1 MTDSLRT
8 NLLQLLYTLPAILI
22 ALTFHEYAH
31 GYVAYRCGDDTALKL
46 GRLTLN
52 PIKHLDPIGTICMIL
67 FHFGWA
73 RPVPVN
79 SRNFKKP
86 RRDMILVALAGVT
99 MNLILAF
106 CGILLLRILLAIWE
120 GVSDSGSF
128 GADLLYVTCTFFM
141 WFASL
146 NIYLA
151 VFNLLP
157 IPPLDGSRILTA
169 LLPAK
174 IAFTIHQY
182 ERYISLVLV
191 LLLCLGLLRT
201 PLSYVHNLVYNGM
214 DWLVGLLPFL

>member
-1 MTDSLRT
+1 MTDALRE
-8 NLLQLLYTLPAILI
+8 NLLELLYTIPAILI

-31 GYVAYRCGDDTALKL
+31 GYVAHRCGDDTALKL

-52 PIKHLDPIGTICMIL
+52 PLKHLDPIGTICMIL

-86 RRDMILVALAGVT
+86 RRDMILVAVAGVT

-106 CGILLLRILLAIWE
+106 GGVLLLRIFAVLWS
-120 GVSDSGSF
+120 GVSDTGSF
-128 GADLLYVTCTFFM
+128 RADLLYAACTFFG

-174 IAFTIHQY
+174 IAFTIHKY
-182 ERYISLVLV
+182 ERYISLALV
-191 LLLCLGLLRT
+191 LLLFFGVLRT
-201 PLSYVHNLVYNGM
+201 PLLYVHNLVYNGM
-214 DWLVGLLPFL
+214 NRLIGLLPFL